1 MGLQTLCSHI
11 RDIMKQRRTTGTST
25 VRGVVSDG
33 RVLADGIY
41 YNMSVAVDEDVED
54 GDLVWVMIDTTGTRA
69 VVVGK

>member
-1 MGLQTLCSHI
+1 MQSYKGYHEATQEYW
-11 RDIMKQRRTTGTST
+11 
-25 VRGVVSDG
+25 
-33 RVLADGIY
+33 VLADGIY